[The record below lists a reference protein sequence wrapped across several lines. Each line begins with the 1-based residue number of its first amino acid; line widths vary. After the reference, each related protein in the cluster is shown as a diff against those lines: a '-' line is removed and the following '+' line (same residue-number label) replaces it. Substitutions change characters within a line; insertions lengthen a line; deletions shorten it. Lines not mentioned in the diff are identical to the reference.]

1 MLEDVAAGI
10 SVPFIGTVSGAACVF
25 FLKKNL
31 NSMINKILAG
41 FAAGVMTAA
50 SIWSLIIPALEQK
63 PASKLNFIP
72 VLIGFWTGIFF
83 LLAADIFITYISSG
97 KKIPVCCKKSRK
109 KETSMLILAVTIHN
123 IPEGMAVGIVYSG
136 LLSGNEN
143 ITAAGAFVLALGI
156 AVQNFPEGAII
167 SMPLR
172 ADGEGKLKAFLF
184 GVISAVVET
193 LGALLTIFAS
203 EIFINVMPYM
213 LSFAA
218 GAMFYVV
225 VGELIPE
232 ASAKHSG
239 KSGIISFS
247 SGFSVMMAL
256 DVLLG

>member
-1 MLEDVAAGI
+1 MLEDVVAGI
-10 SVPFIGTVSGAACVF
+10 GVPFLGTVSGAACVF

-31 NSMINKILAG
+31 SSVINTILTG

-63 PASKLNFIP
+63 PVSSFNCVP

-83 LLAADIFITYISSG
+83 LLAADIFITHISSG
-97 KKIPVCCKKSRK
+97 KKTYFCRRTGKK
-109 KETSMLILAVTIHN
+109 KENTMLILAVTVHN
-123 IPEGMAVGIVYSG
+123 IPEGMAVGIVYAV

-167 SMPLR
+167 SMPLH
-172 ADGEGKLKAFLF
+172 ADGESKLKAFLF
-184 GVISAVVET
+184 GVFSAAVET
-193 LGALLTIFAS
+193 AGALAAICAA

-225 VGELIPE
+225 VGELVPE
-232 ASAKHSG
+232 ASSEKSG
-239 KSGIISFS
+239 RTGIISFS